1 MEALIYLAVPVMLGL
16 MGLRIIKEENRYR
29 K

>member
-1 MEALIYLAVPVMLGL
+1 MEALTYLAVPVMLGL